1 MVKYRVLLRKSEG
14 GGYTA
19 FCPGWP
25 DSEAQ
30 GTTVGEAL
38 DNIKPEIGAAVSA
51 REGLFWQDNG
61 GEEYL
66 REVNVA
72 VGERLDAG
80 RGGSAMRYPI
90 RVVKHSEGYAVF
102 CPMLPGCNSQGGSME
117 EALDN
122 IQIAIREWLI
132 FAQEILLLGKPDIEL
147 IEVAEDDDCARAAA
161 V

>member
-1 MVKYRVLLRKSEG
+1 MKYRVLLRKEDA

-19 FCPGWP
+19 FCPGLP

-30 GTTVGEAL
+30 GATVAEAL
-38 DNIKPEIGAAVSA
+38 DNIKPEIGVAVSV

-61 GEEYL
+61 GDEYL
-66 REVNVA
+66 REVDVA

-102 CPMLPGCNSQGGSME
+102 CPMLPGCNSQGGSVE

-132 FAQEILLLGKPDIEL
+132 VAQEILLLGKPDIEFV
-147 IEVAEDDDCARAAA
+147 EVAEGDDYARAAA